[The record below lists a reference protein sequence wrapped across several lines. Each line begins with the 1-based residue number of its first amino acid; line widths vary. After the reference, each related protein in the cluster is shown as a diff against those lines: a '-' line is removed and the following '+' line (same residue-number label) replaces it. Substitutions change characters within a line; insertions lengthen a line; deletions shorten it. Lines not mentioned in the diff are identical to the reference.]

1 MKNIFINSIRIVV
14 CVSVWTALE
23 LALPLHAYALT
34 KQPQDF
40 LRASRQPMLAR
51 IATSQPSKLKVVAP
65 KPQPPQY
72 RAIKNLRMVV
82 TAYSST
88 VDQCGGD
95 PFVTASGTRV
105 QSGTFA
111 VNGLPFGTKLRIPDY
126 FGDKIFVVQ
135 DRMSSRYGRTR
146 GDIWM
151 PTRHDAIQ
159 WGARSVKVEIVQ
171 EASAG

>member
-1 MKNIFINSIRIVV
+1 MKNVFANIIRIVV
-14 CVSVWTALE
+14 CVSVCTTLE
-23 LALPLHAYALT
+23 LALPLHAFALT

-51 IATSQPSKLKVVAP
+51 IATLPAPKLVVATP
-65 KPQPPQY
+65 KPQTPQY
-72 RAIKNLRMVV
+72 HAVKNVRMVV

-95 PFVTASGTRV
+95 PFITASGTRV
-105 QSGTFA
+105 QSGTIA

-135 DRMSSRYGRTR
+135 DRMSARYGRTR

-171 EASAG
+171 EAAG

>member
-1 MKNIFINSIRIVV
+1 MKNIFTNTIRIVV
-14 CVSVWTALE
+14 CVSVFTVLE
-23 LALPLHAYALT
+23 LALPLHAFALT

-40 LRASRQPMLAR
+40 LRASRNPMFAR
-51 IATSQPSKLKVVAP
+51 LATSKP
-65 KPQPPQY
+65 KPVVEKPKPRSPQY
-72 RAIKNLRMVV
+72 QTVKQVRMVV

-171 EASAG
+171 EAAG